1 MQFIPTDEQVLLRDS
16 VRRFVERE
24 HAARVPSRLGHDDAI
39 WAVFGEQGWL
49 AAGLPEAVG
58 GLGGG
63 AYSTALIAEELGRG
77 LVPEAFVPVAAVA
90 GQLFHALAPEDERL
104 QALMWG
110 QSRPVLAHFE
120 PEGRGDV
127 RWVEA
132 RAVKDVDGYS
142 LSGVK
147 AAVLGGPAADVFLVT
162 ARTGDSDELTVFA
175 VPPDAAGL
183 RRRDYRTVDNRGA
196 SNLRLDEVKLAPD
209 AVLGPVGGA
218 AAAVERAIDHG
229 LVAACAEAEGA
240 MDVAFDM
247 TRSYLNTR
255 RQFGTLI
262 GDFQALRH
270 RLADMFIETEQA
282 RSIVLRAL
290 AALDGDGP
298 ERGRL
303 ASAAKVRVAQA
314 GRYVTAQSIQLHG
327 GIGLTEEYPVG
338 QHFKRLTM
346 FTLLNGAD
354 AAHLERFVRLGRA
367 AEELSQTRDVGGKEL
382 EGARPC

>member
-24 HAARVPSRLGHDDAI
+24 HAAREPSALGHDEAI

-49 AAGLPEAVG
+49 AAGLPESVD

-63 AYSTALIAEELGRG
+63 PYSIALIAEELGRG
-77 LVPEAFVPVAAVA
+77 LVPEAFVQVAATA
-90 GQLFHALAPEDERL
+90 AQLFLALAPEDERL
-104 QALMWG
+104 QGLMWG
-110 QSRPVLAHFE
+110 QARPVLAHFE
-120 PEGRGDV
+120 AEGRGDV
-127 RWVEA
+127 RWVET
-132 RAVKDVDGYS
+132 RAVKDGDGYS
-142 LSGVK
+142 LTGGK
-147 AAVLGGPAADVFLVT
+147 TAVLGGPAADLLLVT
-162 ARTGDSDELTVFA
+162 ARTDDTDTLTVFA

-183 RRRDYRTVDNRGA
+183 TRVDYRTVDSRGA
-196 SNLRLDEVKLAPD
+196 SNLTLDKVKLGAE

-229 LVAACAEAEGA
+229 LVAACAEAVGA

-255 RQFGTLI
+255 RQFGSLI

-270 RLADMFIETEQA
+270 RLADMFIEAEQA

-290 AALDGDGP
+290 GALDGDGP

-327 GIGLTEEYPVG
+327 GIGITEEYPVG
-338 QHFKRLTM
+338 HHFKRLTV
-346 FTLLNGAD
+346 FTLMNGAD
-354 AAHLERFVRLGRA
+354 AAHLERFVRLGQA
-367 AEELSQTRDVGGKEL
+367 A
-382 EGARPC
+382 A